1 MNTLL
6 QDLRYAVRLLRKRP
20 GFTLVAVIT
29 LALGIGANTALFTVF
44 EAFAL
49 KPLPLKD
56 PQSIVRLSGRN
67 RDGATQPLFSY
78 TDYLDYRDRN
88 NALAGLAAWNKIA
101 VTLGERPLGAGDD
114 LSALSGD
121 YEYIF
126 GQLVSG
132 NYFSVLGAEMTLGRG
147 LLPEE
152 ERTPGAVP
160 VVVLSHGF
168 WQRRFDSDPEIIG
181 KSLKLDGQPFTVV
194 GVAGRAFIGT
204 EADAP
209 QFWMPLM
216 MRDQVI
222 GEGGWNY
229 KRWLTERDADAFT
242 LVGRLKPG
250 ISRRQA
256 EAEISVIAKQLAEAS
271 TDRNRKTHVALSR
284 AATFV
289 EINAELMPL
298 VVPLLVAVG
307 LVLLI
312 ACANVANLLLARAA
326 TRQKEIAVRL
336 AIGASRRR
344 IIRQLLTESVL
355 LSALGGAL
363 GLLLA
368 VWTLSALYPVVMS
381 QLPIPHHL
389 AESFALN
396 LEPDL
401 RVFGFALLASLV
413 SGMAAGL
420 APALQ
425 ASRPNL
431 TSALKDEGS
440 TFGAHLSQSRLRNG
454 LVVLQLAVCLAL
466 LIGAGLLVRNLQK
479 VETIDT
485 GLETANV
492 FAVIASFET
501 SVPEPQR
508 EAELRRQL
516 AARLRNLPG
525 VQAIAQAERQP
536 LTGMPPSAP
545 IALPGQAQTDDRPLR
560 ASFNIV
566 SPEYFETLGI
576 RLTRGRSFSEQEA
589 KSNAPVVVISEAT
602 ARRFWPNAE
611 ALGQRIGLN
620 ISPLNKADH
629 SEQSP
634 ANFPQFEI
642 IGVTRDT
649 RSGWVWQKDETL
661 IYVPLTATFQES
673 GHVGQSLLL
682 RAAGDPQR
690 LMQAARGEAEA
701 IDANLRLRLRRV
713 DDSLAYQ
720 MAPFRALAWLAGAMG
735 MLALLLASIGLYGVM
750 SFVVNQ
756 RTREI
761 GIRMALGAPQAA
773 VVRMFLLQG
782 LRLTAVGTA
791 LGIAGGIGISRL
803 LASVLIDLSPFDPLA
818 FGGVSIFLMSVALLA
833 VFIPARRAT
842 RVDPM
847 LALRHE

>member
-1 MNTLL
+1 MNALW
-6 QDLRYAVRLLRKRP
+6 QDLRYGLRLLRKQP
-20 GFTLVAVIT
+20 GFTLVAVVT

-56 PQSIVRLSGRN
+56 PESIVRLSGRN

-78 TDYLDYRDRN
+78 TDYLDYRDRS
-88 NALAGLAAWNKIA
+88 NALAGLVAWNKIA
-101 VTLGERPLGAGDD
+101 ATLGERPLGAGDD

-132 NYFSVLGAEMTLGRG
+132 NYFSVLGAEMTLGRAF
-147 LLPEE
+147 LPEE
-152 ERTPGAVP
+152 DRTPGALP
-160 VVVLSHGF
+160 VIVLSHSF
-168 WQRRFDSDPEIIG
+168 WQRRFDADPEIIG
-181 KSLKLDGQPFTVV
+181 KTLKLDGQPFTVV

-204 EADAP
+204 EPDAP

-216 MRDQVI
+216 MRDQLI
-222 GEGGWNY
+222 REGGWNY
-229 KRWLTERDADAFT
+229 KRWLTDRDADSFA

-250 ISRRQA
+250 VSRRQA
-256 EAEISVIAKQLAEAS
+256 EVEMSVIAEQLAEAS
-271 TDRNRKTHVALSR
+271 SNHNRKTRVAMSR

-289 EINAELMPL
+289 EISAELMPL

-336 AIGASRRR
+336 AMGASRWR
-344 IIRQLLTESVL
+344 IIRQLLTESLL
-355 LSALGGAL
+355 LSALGGAV
-363 GLLLA
+363 GLLLT
-368 VWTLSALYPVVMS
+368 VWTLSALYPVVMAK
-381 QLPIPHHL
+381 LPIPRHL

-401 RVFGFALLASLV
+401 RVFGFALLASFV
-413 SGMAAGL
+413 AGMAAGL
-420 APALQ
+420 VPALQ

-454 LVVLQLAVCLAL
+454 LVVLQLAVCLSL
-466 LIGAGLLVRNLQK
+466 LIGSGLLVRNLQK

-492 FAVIASFET
+492 FAVNAGFET
-501 SVPEPQR
+501 SQPQPQR
-508 EAELRRQL
+508 EAEMRRQL

-525 VQAIAQAERQP
+525 VQAVSQAERQP
-536 LTGMPPSAP
+536 LTGMPSTAP
-545 IALPGQAQTDDRPLR
+545 VALPGQAQSDDRPLR

-566 SPEYFETLGI
+566 SPEYFEALGI
-576 RLTRGRSFSEQEA
+576 RLTRGRSFSEREA
-589 KSNAPVVVISEAT
+589 KTNTPVVVISEAT
-602 ARRFWPNAE
+602 AQRFWPNAD
-611 ALGQRIGLN
+611 AIGQHIGLN
-620 ISPLNKADH
+620 ISPLNHADH
-629 SEQSP
+629 IELSP
-634 ANFPQFEI
+634 ANFPQFEV

-661 IYVPLTATFQES
+661 IYVPLTAALQES
-673 GHVGQSLLL
+673 GHVGQSLLV

-690 LMQAARGEAEA
+690 VMQAARGEAEA
-701 IDANLRLRLRRV
+701 IDPNLRVRLRRV

-720 MAPFRALAWLAGAMG
+720 MAPFRALALLAGMMG

-761 GIRMALGAPQAA
+761 GIRVALGAQPAM

-782 LRLTAVGTA
+782 LRLTAAGTA

-803 LASVLIDLSPFDPLA
+803 LASVLIDLSPFDPIA
-818 FGGVSIFLMSVALLA
+818 FGSVSVFLMSVALLA

-847 LALRHE
+847 IALRYE

>member
-1 MNTLL
+1 MLW
-6 QDLRYAVRLLRKRP
+6 QDLRYGLRLLRKRP

-56 PQSIVRLSGRN
+56 PESIVRLSGRN

-78 TDYLDYRDRN
+78 ADYLDYRDRN
-88 NALAGLAAWNKIA
+88 NALAGLAAWNKVA
-101 VTLGERPLGAGDD
+101 VTLGERPLGTGDD
-114 LSALSGD
+114 LSALAGD

-132 NYFSVLGAEMTLGRG
+132 NYFSVLGAEMAMGRAF
-147 LLPEE
+147 LPEE
-152 ERTPGAVP
+152 DHTPGAQP
-160 VVVLSHGF
+160 VVVLNHGF
-168 WQRRFDSDPEIIG
+168 WQRRFDGDPNIIG
-181 KSLKLDGQPFTVV
+181 KTVKLDGQPFTVV

-204 EADAP
+204 EPDAP

-229 KRWLTERDADAFT
+229 KRWLTERDADSFA

-250 ISRRQA
+250 ISRKQA
-256 EAEISVIAKQLAEAS
+256 EAEMSVIAEQLAQQSA
-271 TDRNRKTHVALSR
+271 DRNRKTRVAMSR

-336 AIGASRRR
+336 AVGASRRR
-344 IIRQLLTESVL
+344 IIGQLLTESVI
-355 LSALGGAL
+355 LSALGGAV
-363 GLLLA
+363 GLLLTA
-368 VWTLSALYPVVMS
+368 WTLSALYPVVMS
-381 QLPIPHHL
+381 QLPIPRHL

-401 RVFGFALLASLV
+401 RIFGFALLASFV

-431 TSALKDEGS
+431 TAALKDEGS
-440 TFGAHLSQSRLRNG
+440 AFGAHLSQSRLRNA
-454 LVVLQLAVCLAL
+454 LIVLQLAVCLSL

-492 FAVIASFET
+492 LAVTAGFDT
-501 SVPEPQR
+501 SQPEPQR

-525 VQAIAQAERQP
+525 VQVVSQAERQP
-536 LTGMPPSAP
+536 LTGMPPSVP
-545 IALPGQAQTDDRPLR
+545 VALPGQAQPDDRPSR

-566 SPEYFETLGI
+566 SPDYFETLGI
-576 RLTRGRSFSEQEA
+576 RLTRGRRFTEQEA
-589 KSNAPVVVISEAT
+589 ATNAPVVVITEAT
-602 ARRFWPNAE
+602 AHRFWPDAD
-611 ALGQRIGLN
+611 AIGQRIGLN
-620 ISPLNKADH
+620 ISPLVRAGAD
-629 SEQSP
+629 QANLSP
-634 ANFPQFEI
+634 ANFPQFEV

-649 RSGWVWQKDETL
+649 RSGWVWRKDEAF
-661 IYVPLTATFQES
+661 IYVPLSAALQAS
-673 GHVGQSLLL
+673 GQLGQSLLV
-682 RAAGDPQR
+682 RTAGDPKR
-690 LMQAARGEAEA
+690 VMEAARAEA
-701 IDANLRLRLRRV
+701 AAIDPNLRVRLRRV

-720 MAPFRALAWLAGAMG
+720 MAPFRALALLAGVMG

-761 GIRMALGAPQAA
+761 GIRVALGAQPAM
-773 VVRMFLLQG
+773 VVRLFVLQG
-782 LRLTAVGTA
+782 LRLTAIGAA
-791 LGIAGGIGISRL
+791 LGLAGGIGISRL
-803 LASVLIDLSPFDPLA
+803 LASVLIDLSPFDPVA
-818 FGGVSIFLMSVALLA
+818 FGGVTIFLIGVALLA
-833 VFIPARRAT
+833 VVIPARRAT
-842 RVDPM
+842 KVDPM
-847 LALRHE
+847 VALRYE